1 MQALK
6 LAAAECTVVSC
17 FIRRSALLALLCTHA
32 LLTACGGGDS
42 AAPAQAGNVPTA
54 AASTPSI
61 AITGFT
67 PASTVPG
74 GIVTVT
80 GSALSAVTS
89 VKVGGIDATF
99 RLLSDTTLELTVPL
113 TATTS
118 RIELSSAGRVVL
130 SASDLTVQLVP
141 IVTGVAPTTVVA
153 PGRVTLTGVNLDLVR
168 EARLGTLT
176 LNIAAR
182 SATSLVLDVPGT
194 AASGTLTLVDTL
206 GATRTVAQPVTVVGQ
221 IAISS
226 FAPATIVTG
235 QTLTVD
241 GTNLDRATAVVFAN
255 GATADIATRT
265 GKTRIT
271 VVVPDTAASGVFRVR
286 GNAGDEALAASA
298 LQVIPAIK
306 VDAGAVYRVAAAGAS
321 VTIAGTGL
329 MEVTGVRVAG
339 IASTIT
345 SKTATQLVFTVPAGP
360 ACGTIMLDS
369 ASQPAVAAGSVVVGS
384 GCVAAVAGVEFA
396 QVLSQGP
403 ADGRLRLVPGK
414 ETWVRAYVVS
424 SQPNVPAPLVR
435 LTGYSGAV
443 ILGTMDMT
451 GPATLPVVPGNTVPD
466 SVRYDEAQSFN
477 VELPAAWVRAGLS
490 VRVEADPLK
499 QYGAPVVLDATPP
512 LGSATRIEI
521 LLVPLVSGA
530 FVPTPPTTTAVLDE
544 ITRRFPI
551 PRANIT
557 VTLRQAY
564 TLTSVTNGL
573 DTDTEWQNALVELN
587 QLRAM
592 ENAPANRLYFGI
604 VRRSGGGI
612 AGIGYVPG
620 RSAIGW
626 DSSHAVAAHD
636 VA

>member
-1 MQALK
+1 MQALR
-6 LAAAECTVVSC
+6 LDAAECTALSC

-32 LLTACGGGDS
+32 LLTACGGGDG
-42 AAPAQAGNVPTA
+42 AAPAQAGNVPTT

-118 RIELSSAGRVVL
+118 RIELSAAGRVVL

-176 LNIAAR
+176 LNIATR

-265 GKTRIT
+265 GTTRIT
-271 VVVPDTAASGVFRVR
+271 AVVPDTAASGVFRVR

-306 VDAGAVYRVAAAGAS
+306 VDAGAVYRVAAAGAN

-329 MEVTGVRVAG
+329 TEVTGVRVAG
-339 IASTIT
+339 RSRRR
-345 SKTATQLVFTVPAGP
+345 SLRRPRRSWCSLCRP
-360 ACGTIMLDS
+360 DLACGAITLES
-369 ASQPAVAAGSVVVGS
+369 ASQPAVAGWQRRRRQRLRRRSGRRRIRAG
-384 GCVAAVAGVEFA
+384 AVAGTGGRPAAAGARQGDLGACIRRVIAVECTGAAGAADRLHGCGDPRDHGHDRAGDAAGRIRQYRARQRALRRSAEFQRRTA
-396 QVLSQGP
+396 GGVGARGTVGARRGGP
-403 ADGRLRLVPGK
+403 A
-414 ETWVRAYVVS
+414 EA
-424 SQPNVPAPLVR
+424 
-435 LTGYSGAV
+435 
-443 ILGTMDMT
+443 
-451 GPATLPVVPGNTVPD
+451 ATAHR
-466 SVRYDEAQSFN
+466 SC
-477 VELPAAWVRAGLS
+477 W
-490 VRVEADPLK
+490 
-499 QYGAPVVLDATPP
+499 
-512 LGSATRIEI
+512 
-521 LLVPLVSGA
+521 
-530 FVPTPPTTTAVLDE
+530 
-544 ITRRFPI
+544 TRR
-551 PRANIT
+551 
-557 VTLRQAY
+557 
-564 TLTSVTNGL
+564 
-573 DTDTEWQNALVELN
+573 
-587 QLRAM
+587 
-592 ENAPANRLYFGI
+592 
-604 VRRSGGGI
+604 RRSAARHASRSCSCPWSQALSCRRCRRPPRCSTRSRVASRFRAPI
-612 AGIGYVPG
+612 SRSRCG
-620 RSAIGW
+620 RRTRSP
-626 DSSHAVAAHD
+626 V
-636 VA
+636 